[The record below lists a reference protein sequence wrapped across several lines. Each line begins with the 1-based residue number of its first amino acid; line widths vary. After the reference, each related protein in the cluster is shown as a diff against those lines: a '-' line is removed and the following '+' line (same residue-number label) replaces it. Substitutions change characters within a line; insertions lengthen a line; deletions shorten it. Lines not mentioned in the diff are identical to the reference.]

1 MIFKTF
7 KHIIKNRIKYQVDLK
22 AYRCVSSTND
32 LAKENNACFNNA
44 VFVAL
49 RQKNGRGKLNRSFYS
64 PKGGLY
70 LSILLHPQKNIM
82 EMQILTQLAAV
93 ATVNAIKYVFDINTY
108 IKWVNDIYYNN
119 KKICGILCESSV
131 NFESTDLEDYS
142 VVGIG
147 INLTAPKNGFPKDI
161 ENTAGALFNG
171 KCSKKQKGRLAAHIV
186 NNFFKLYNNLP
197 NTDFLKEYKEKSIL
211 INKPVIV
218 KTLNDT
224 FSAVAL
230 DIDENSNL
238 IVNKNGEII
247 KLNSADVSVKQCN

>member
-7 KHIIKNRIKYQVDLK
+7 KHIIKSRIKYKVDLK

-93 ATVNAIKYVFDINTY
+93 ATVNAIKYLFDINTY

-171 KCSKKQKGRLAAHIV
+171 KCSKKQ
-186 NNFFKLYNNLP
+186 
-197 NTDFLKEYKEKSIL
+197 
-211 INKPVIV
+211 
-218 KTLNDT
+218 TLNDT

-247 KLNSADVSVKQCN
+247 KLNSADVSVKQCNWGTMLF